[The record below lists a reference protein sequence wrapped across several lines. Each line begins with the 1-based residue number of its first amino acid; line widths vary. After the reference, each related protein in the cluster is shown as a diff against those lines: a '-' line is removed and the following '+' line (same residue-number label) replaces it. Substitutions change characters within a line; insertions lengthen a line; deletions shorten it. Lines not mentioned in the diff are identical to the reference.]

1 MNRILSSPAGL
12 LFACAATLLFTGLSP
27 VLWAQGS
34 PPPLLSVRVVHVK
47 PDKVDEWESL
57 QKEYSAA
64 LAKSGESRSIWQVAR
79 GDLDTYHIVSPL
91 QKFADLD
98 TPPTPPMEAG
108 AWAQWQMKASQC
120 VADRQFMIL
129 RTNADSSI
137 PLKEGRKRNLL
148 LLTMRQHAPGRGP
161 EYGAAQAKE
170 VFPALRKAGV
180 NGFTTA
186 QVVAGGNSR
195 TWVTAEYLDKWSDL
209 DGPGPLAKALGENAS
224 KLAAKLGS
232 MVVDVERIVLR
243 FREDLSA
250 SGSN

>member
-1 MNRILSSPAGL
+1 MRIFPSSPVRL
-12 LFACAATLLFTGLSP
+12 LIACAATLLLTGVSP
-27 VLWAQGS
+27 ILWAQGD

-47 PDKVDEWESL
+47 PDKVDEWEGL
-57 QKEYSAA
+57 QKELSAA
-64 LAKSGESRSIWQVAR
+64 LAKAGESRSIWQVAR

-98 TPPTPPMEAG
+98 NPPAPPMEPG
-108 AWAQWQMKASQC
+108 AWSQWQKRASQC

-129 RTNADSSI
+129 RTSPDSSI

-161 EYGAAQAKE
+161 EYGAARTKE
-170 VFPALRKAGV
+170 LLPALRKAGV
-180 NGFTTA
+180 DGITTA

-209 DGPGPLAKALGENAS
+209 DGPGPLTKALGENAG

-250 SGSN
+250 SVSR